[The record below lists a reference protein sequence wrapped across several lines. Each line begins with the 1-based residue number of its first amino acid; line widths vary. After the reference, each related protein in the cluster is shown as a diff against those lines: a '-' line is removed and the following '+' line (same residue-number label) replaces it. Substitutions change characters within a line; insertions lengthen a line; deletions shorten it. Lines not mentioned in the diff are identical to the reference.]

1 MEGVQSFMNNRDFV
15 FVKNQGQWPEEVKF
29 RASSND
35 AALFFYHDAID
46 FSLRKTLN
54 DPQFGIQTD
63 WKKEESL
70 PHEKV
75 EMEYLQWTWNFE
87 GSNPQTHIVQSQ
99 IVESKYVAFRNGSTQ
114 PQRDEMSSMIHYR
127 SLYPNI
133 DLDFYT
139 REDRLFKYDFRV
151 YPGGNPAEIR
161 IRPEGIESML
171 IAENGDLVMK
181 TAWGDFAE
189 QAPYTYQIIGGQK
202 AIVKSAWKIW
212 DDGSFGFELG
222 DYDPS
227 FELIIDPIQVDW
239 STYFY
244 GEGRSA
250 STQIN
255 FAYTW
260 VYDVDI
266 DDDDHVYITGVTSD
280 RFISRFNQ
288 YDTTFNGGAYDAFVC
303 KMSPN
308 GDSILN
314 FSYIGGSGW
323 EYAFNI
329 TVNSRQEPVISGFTY
344 NSNYPVTPGAFD
356 TVPNGVWYKGF
367 ITKFSKDFDSLIFST
382 YFGGSSY
389 NIIYELQ
396 LDAAGDLYIVGGTTS
411 SDFPVTSDAWQRT
424 FGGGGT
430 NWWMGGDG
438 FFSKLSADGKR
449 LLYGTYIGGED
460 ADRIFGMHFNDSG
473 EVYLCGYTRSKDFVT
488 TAGSQ
493 FMFRSAAR
501 IQGDDGLMMKFKKDL
516 KTLVFSN
523 IMGGSGD
530 ERFESI
536 FVNEVGEV
544 YLGGFSNSTN
554 FPTTFKA
561 FQKTNQGGYDLVIVK
576 VRREGTNALYS
587 TYLGGSGNE
596 YYNSGWWFNSN
607 IKLAANTK
615 DEAIICGYTQSTDF
629 PVTSDALYPTNT
641 GSGWSAGSA
650 VITKL
655 SMDGDKL
662 VYSTYYGGSA
672 QEFPSAV
679 RVKRTSCVSNII
691 LGGFTASSNYPVTI
705 GAYRTKPS
713 NSQGYWTGFVSK
725 FRDTLRTEKIDLGP
739 DVLKC
744 DVIGMVLDAL
754 NQGSDMKWN
763 TGEKG
768 RFLVPEE
775 PGLYWVEATYG
786 CDTVRDTVQIWLE
799 YSPRVPV
806 LPDDSIFCDQMPLM
820 LLDAKND
827 TIGAS
832 YFWSTGEKT
841 QTIEVSDTGK
851 YVLRISTPN
860 CGDQWDSVRYTMR
873 RSPDLA
879 VLNDSVF
886 CDSVSW
892 LVNVRSVL
900 DSFDYRWS
908 TGDSLTRLQVKD
920 TGWYWVRMSNLCG
933 MDSTAFRVDLLHSP
947 LALLPPD
954 SIFCNLVALNVQSGS
969 DNNEEEYTW
978 FDLQL
983 QQTLLNR
990 SNNLNLTGPGA
1001 WSLEISNR
1009 CGVSRDTI
1017 EARLLVN
1024 PEANLGRDSVFCN
1037 LVDLTLVPG
1046 RTGNEENY
1054 LWHDLSADSFFQVT
1068 NPGWVKVQISNRCG
1082 VSQDSVF
1089 YLLRLSPFV
1098 DLPDDS
1104 VFCNQVAW
1112 EFDATSA
1119 ENTTKYLWNTGDTT
1133 PRLSVSGPGVY
1144 RVSLSNTCGTITDS
1158 VRVSLLS
1165 TPQFS
1170 FAQNEYVFCDRVVPF
1185 QLKTAPDPQN
1195 EEQVRWFNGATL
1207 SDFNVTDTGVFRA
1220 EIWNR
1225 CGSTFDSVLVRVSQ
1239 SPVVNLGP
1247 DTILCG
1253 NFSLILDAGNPGMTY
1268 LWEPG
1273 GETTQQIT
1281 VKQQTTFRVR
1291 VSNADGCF
1299 AEDDFTVGSN
1309 CISKYFIPDAFSPNN
1324 DGLNEVFRPQLIN
1337 FEQFEMHIFNRWG
1350 EHLFSTNDPSLGWD
1364 GTYKGEILPA
1374 GMYLYS
1380 MRFIT
1385 TEDAQFR
1392 NFSGIL
1398 HLMK

>member
-1 MEGVQSFMNNRDFV
+1 MQNFLNNREFV
-15 FVKNQGQWPEEVKF
+15 FVKNQGQWPEPVKY
-29 RASSND
+29 RAASND
-35 AALFFYHDAID
+35 AALFFYLDAID
-46 FSLRKTLN
+46 FSLRKTSN
-54 DPQFGIQTD
+54 EAFFGIHTD
-63 WKKEESL
+63 WKKEEGL

-75 EMEYLQWTWNFE
+75 NMDYLQWTWNFE
-87 GSNPQTHIVQSQ
+87 GANPETWIESGEAVQS
-99 IVESKYVAFRNGSTQ
+99 KYLAFRNGSTR
-114 PQRDEMSSMIHYR
+114 PVRDEMSAVIHYR
-127 SLYPNI
+127 SLYHNI

-151 YPGGNPAEIR
+151 YPGGNPADIR
-161 IRPEGIESML
+161 IKPAGIASIH
-171 IAENGDLVMK
+171 IAENGDLVME
-181 TAWGDFAE
+181 TAWGSFSE
-189 QAPYTYQIIGGQK
+189 QAPYTFQLIAGK
-202 AIVKSAWKIW
+202 EVSVRSAWKIW
-212 DDGSFGFELG
+212 SDGSFGFELG
-222 DYDPS
+222 DYDPTH
-227 FELIIDPIQVDW
+227 ELIIDPIQVDW

-244 GEGRSA
+244 GEGKSA
-250 STQIN
+250 SSTTT

-266 DDDDHVYITGVTSD
+266 DEDDHVYITGVTSD

-329 TVNSRQEPVISGFTY
+329 TVNVRQEPVISGFTY
-344 NSNYPVTPGAFD
+344 NSNYPVTRGAYD
-356 TVPNGVWYKGF
+356 TMPNGVWYKGF

-382 YFGGSSY
+382 YYGGSSY

-396 LDAAGDLYIVGGTTS
+396 LDEVGDVYIVGGTTS
-411 SDFPVTSDAWQRT
+411 NDFPVTSDAWQRT
-424 FGGGGT
+424 YGGGGT

-449 LLYGTYIGGED
+449 LLYSTYIGGED

-473 EVYLCGYTRSKDFVT
+473 EVYLCGYTRSKDFTT

-523 IMGGSGD
+523 IMGGSAD

-561 FQKTNQGGYDLVIVK
+561 YQKTNQGGYDLIIVK

-672 QEFPSAV
+672 QEFPTAV
-679 RVKRTSCVSNII
+679 RVKRTSCVSNIV
-691 LGGFTASSNYPVTI
+691 LGGFTASANYPVTT

-713 NSQGYWTGFVSK
+713 NSNGYWTGFVSK

-744 DVIGMVLDAL
+744 DVIGLVLDAL

-763 TGEKG
+763 TGERG
-768 RFLVPEE
+768 RYLVPEE
-775 PGLYWVEATYG
+775 PGKYWVEATYG

-799 YSPRVPV
+799 YSPKVPV
-806 LPDDSIFCDQMPLM
+806 LPEDSIFCDRMPFLQ
-820 LLDAKND
+820 LDAKND

-832 YFWSTGEKT
+832 YFWSTGDTT
-841 QTIEVSDTGK
+841 QRIEVKDIGK

-860 CGDQWDSVRYTMR
+860 CGDQWDSVQYFLR
-873 RSPDLA
+873 RTP
-879 VLNDSVF
+879 VLPVFKDSVF

-892 LVNVRSVL
+892 IVNARSLSDTFV
-900 DSFDYRWS
+900 YRWN
-908 TGDSLTRLQVKD
+908 TGDSLSWIRIRD
-920 TGWYWVRMSNLCG
+920 TGWYSVKMSNVCG
-933 MDSTAFRVDLLHSP
+933 MDSAGFKVNQLKSP
-947 LALLPPD
+947 LALLPRD
-954 SIFCNLVALNVQSGS
+954 SVFCNQVDWNVQSGRN
-969 DNNEEEYTW
+969 NNEEEYTW

-990 SNNLNLTGPGA
+990 SNNLTLSGPGA

-1009 CGVSRDTI
+1009 CGTSRDTI
-1017 EARLLVN
+1017 SAMLLET
-1024 PEANLGRDSVFCN
+1024 PMADLGKDSVFCN
-1037 LVDLTLVPG
+1037 AVNLTLLPG
-1046 RTGNEENY
+1046 KRNNEEQY
-1054 LWHDLSADSFFQVT
+1054 LWHDSSRDSIFRVSDA
-1068 NPGWVKVQISNRCG
+1068 GKVRVQISNRCG
-1082 VSQDSVF
+1082 SAVDSATYV
-1089 YLLRLSPFV
+1089 LRLNPSV
-1098 DLPDDS
+1098 ILPDDS
-1104 VFCNQVAW
+1104 VFCENVLW
-1112 EFDATSA
+1112 DLDVTSP
-1119 ENTTKYLWNTGDTT
+1119 ESTTKYLWSTGDTSSQLRIT
-1133 PRLSVSGPGVY
+1133 SPGMYSVT
-1144 RVSLSNTCGTITDS
+1144 LSNICGSATDE
-1158 VRVSLLS
+1158 VKVDLLKM
-1165 TPQFS
+1165 PDFS
-1170 FAQNEYVFCDRVVPF
+1170 FDQHEYVFCDRVLPF
-1185 QLKTAPDPQN
+1185 TLNTYPDLNN
-1195 EEQVRWFNGATL
+1195 EEKVSWFDGSSL
-1207 SDFNVTDTGVFRA
+1207 PDFRVTDTGGFSVM
-1220 EIWNR
+1220 IYNR
-1225 CGSTFDSVLVRVSQ
+1225 CGSDSDSIRVRISQ
-1239 SPVVNLGP
+1239 SPVVDLGP

-1253 NFSLILDAGNPGMTY
+1253 NFSLTLDAGNPGMTY
-1268 LWEPG
+1268 LWEPFG
-1273 GETTQQIT
+1273 QTTQQIR
-1281 VKQQTTFRVR
+1281 VNKQTTFRVR
-1291 VSNADGCF
+1291 VTNADGCV

-1309 CISKYFIPDAFSPNN
+1309 CISTYHVPDAFSPNG
-1324 DGLNEVFRPQLIN
+1324 DGLNEMFRPHLVN

-1350 EHLFSTNDPSLGWD
+1350 ERLFSSTDPASGWD
-1364 GTYKGEILPA
+1364 GTYKGIQLPA

-1380 MRFIT
+1380 IRFLA
-1385 TEDAQFR
+1385 TEDNRFR